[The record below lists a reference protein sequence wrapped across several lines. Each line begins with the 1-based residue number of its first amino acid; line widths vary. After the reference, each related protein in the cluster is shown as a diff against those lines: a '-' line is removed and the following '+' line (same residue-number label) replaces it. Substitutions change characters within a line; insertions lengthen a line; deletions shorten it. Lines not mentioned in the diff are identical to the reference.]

1 MKKSIIK
8 MIKYECWLFVQA
20 KGLDER
26 VLPQFVN
33 VAMKSYQAMPAKE
46 RSKWSL
52 EQVMIQGL
60 I

>member
-20 KGLDER
+20 KGLDKR
-26 VLPQFVN
+26 ILPQFEHA
-33 VAMKSYQAMPAKE
+33 AMKSYQAMSRKD

-52 EQVMIQGL
+52 EQVLLQGL
-60 I
+60 V